1 MIVAALK
8 VKKSINVITSG
19 LHPIERPV
27 VSLNDVYGGV
37 WSKWKLYKY
46 TRNTKRK
53 LHDITVTNVIKRN
66 AFARAYTLNT
76 KANI

>member
-8 VKKSINVITSG
+8 LKKSISVIKSG
-19 LHPIERPV
+19 LHSVERPV
-27 VSLNDVYGGV
+27 VCLNDIYGGV
-37 WSKWKLYKY
+37 WSKCKLYKY

-53 LHDITVTNVIKRN
+53 WHDLTVTNEIKRN